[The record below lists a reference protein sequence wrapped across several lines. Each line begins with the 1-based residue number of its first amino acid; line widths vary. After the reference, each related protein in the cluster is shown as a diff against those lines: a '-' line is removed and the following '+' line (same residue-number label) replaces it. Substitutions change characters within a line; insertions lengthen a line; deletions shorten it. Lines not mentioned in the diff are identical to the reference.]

1 MGGAGR
7 VGEGTVRAC
16 MSFREIGFGEKQ
28 CGVEALTCVCICRLS
43 VRRAWGW
50 LRNSA
55 AGRHHSPPRNH
66 SPMRSPTYFDRVV
79 KYPLKLPAHSLKST
93 LFVDCM
99 ENIFG
104 L

>member
-1 MGGAGR
+1 
-7 VGEGTVRAC
+7 
-16 MSFREIGFGEKQ
+16 
-28 CGVEALTCVCICRLS
+28 
-43 VRRAWGW
+43 
-50 LRNSA
+50 
-55 AGRHHSPPRNH
+55 
-66 SPMRSPTYFDRVV
+66 MRSPTYFDRVV